1 MAELIIGGTK
11 QQQQKQINQI
21 AQELN
26 FDLKKSNPDLLTINP
41 DKSIKIDQIRKI
53 HTFLSKKSWQGQSKK
68 LVIINQADS
77 MTQPAQNAFLK
88 TLEEPPANSHLI
100 LTAQN
105 KTALIDTIIS
115 RCHIKNIQTEINIDT
130 EKRLDQWREIVKKS
144 KSKRL
149 ADKQKFSDQ
158 DYQEFLIALQTKLID
173 STDPQK
179 IHQWIKL
186 IQQARQMLSD
196 NVQPDKV
203 VDWLML
209 KI

>member
-1 MAELIIGGTK
+1 MAELIIGGTP

-21 AQELN
+21 AQEIKFNLEAN
-26 FDLKKSNPDLLTINP
+26 NPDLLVVEP
-41 DKSIKIDQIRKI
+41 DKSIKIDQIRQI
-53 HTFLSKKSWQGQSKK
+53 QRFLSKKSWQGQSKK
-68 LVIINQADS
+68 LVIIKQADL

-100 LTAQN
+100 LTAHN

-115 RCHIKNIQTEINIDT
+115 RCHLKNIQTEVEVDID
-130 EKRLDQWREIVKKS
+130 KRWEQWKQLVDQTKPQ
-144 KSKRL
+144 RL

-158 DYQEFLIALQTKLID
+158 DYQDFLITLQKKLIT
-173 STDPQK
+173 SSNPEK
-179 IHQWIKL
+179 FHQWIKL
-186 IQQARQMLSD
+186 IQQARQMLGD